1 MKRLLVLT
9 IAAMAV
15 TVLGRSLEIVGF
27 SDDGRHLAYTVSGVY
42 EGSGFPYCR
51 LVLLSSS
58 ADSIITRHEAVD
70 QELQLDIGVLR
81 DQLLEEFREVLD
93 SYGIQEGNTGVLIEY
108 PPIDSPAEA
117 MIISFRIDDAVG
129 GLSPGLYS
137 LDLFQEA
144 LDSSSVYYGMYPST
158 CSLYLT
164 RAADCGSIE
173 LLDWEGSPLLE
184 ETVYRFELLPPLI
197 HPEGIMVVFI
207 ECTVRGFEVPATVI
221 VPAAFNDLSMD

>member
-15 TVLGRSLEIVGF
+15 TALGRSLEIVGF

-51 LVLLSSS
+51 LVLLSSPD
-58 ADSIITRHEAVD
+58 DSIIARHEAVD
-70 QELQLDIGVLR
+70 PEHQLDTGVLR
-81 DQLLEEFREVLD
+81 DQLLEELREVLD
-93 SYGIQEGNTGVLIEY
+93 SYGIQEGNTGVFIEY

-117 MIISFRIDDAVG
+117 MIISFRPVDGVD

-137 LDLFQEA
+137 LDLFQEV

-164 RAADCGSIE
+164 RAADCGSGE
-173 LLDWEGSPLLE
+173 LLNWEERPLLE
-184 ETVYRFELLPPLI
+184 DTVYRFELLPPII

-207 ECTVRGFEVPATVI
+207 ECTVRGFEVPGTEV
-221 VPAAFNDLSMD
+221 VPAAFNDLTMD